1 MIGEYFRRST
11 SNIYEQQT
19 ETLKNSKMCS
29 DTTCVMH
36 IRLKEAADIISLH
49 VYMLNDTIMYTLFHL
64 IQTNWYV

>member
-36 IRLKEAADIISLH
+36 STQRSC
-49 VYMLNDTIMYTLFHL
+49 
-64 IQTNWYV
+64 WYY